1 MQISLIDET
10 DKVRGFINS
19 IIFEN
24 TESGYKVMD
33 VETEEGDLVTIVGI
47 MPDVETGEKIEA
59 SGKWRTHSTY
69 GEQLE
74 VESYYRSLPDDME
87 SMERYLSS
95 GIIKG
100 VGETLARRIVEMFKE
115 QTFHVLD
122 AEPERLSLVKGISH
136 QKADPRQDGFCDPAV
151 ICQRLTGPPE
161 PGFIRFFFSK
171 PLNNYIS
178 YFFSEF
184 FF

>member
-1 MQISLIDET
+1 MQISLID
-10 DKVRGFINS
+10 DSNKVSGFVNS

-24 TESGYKVMD
+24 AETGYKVMD
-33 VETEEGDLVTIVGI
+33 VETEEGDLVTVVGI
-47 MPDVETGEKIEA
+47 MPDVEIGEKIEA

-74 VESYYRSLPDDME
+74 AETYVRSLPDDME

-122 AEPERLSLVKGISH
+122 AEPERLSLVKGISQ
-136 QKADPRQDGFCDPAV
+136 QKAAEIGEQFAAKAASREAMVYLQELVVGSKNAQV
-151 ICQRLTGPPE
+151 IP
-161 PGFIRFFFSK
+161 
-171 PLNNYIS
+171 
-178 YFFSEF
+178 
-184 FF
+184 